1 MLPVEVDWVL
11 DLLGFQWPN
20 IDEDKMR
27 DAAEAWSNF
36 AASVR
41 SAQQQGDGAASTVR
55 GANTGDAIE
64 AFDNKWRKFSGDGF
78 LDESAEAAEALA
90 IVLQIVATIIMVMKL
105 AVIAQLIALAFEF
118 AAAQAA
124 APVTLG
130 ASEAGAAAATAT
142 TRVMVRQII
151 SKAKTQILQAIKD
164 ALAKK
169 VKRSGKEMVADL
181 AKEMGIDVGKKLVGN
196 LATQGIKSHFGAQ
209 KGFSFRA
216 AGEAVTKPFVDKGTE
231 VVDAYHG
238 MGEVKDGLGKMAH
251 GDVLE
256 GAKQAY
262 EGEQKAAKVAKT
274 VRGITHKDAEPTA
287 SGDGTS
293 SEGGD
298 GGSSEGGS
306 GSSSSSSSS
315 EGGSGSSSEGG
326 SQGSSSSGS
335 GGSSEGG
342 SSGSSEGGS
351 GGSSSSGS
359 GSDGSNPSSAAS
371 AGGAARS
378 RAESNTNTDNDGGQ
392 DEAARVRNAFG

>member
-1 MLPVEVDWVL
+1 MATIMLPVEVDWVL

-27 DAAEAWSNF
+27 DAAEAWSSF

-41 SAQQQGDGAASTVR
+41 AAQQQGDSATQAVR

-64 AFDNKWRKFSGDGF
+64 AFDSKWKKFSGDGF

-151 SKAKTQILQAIKD
+151 SKAKDQILQAIKD

-169 VKRSGKEMVADL
+169 VKRSGKEMVTDL

-209 KGFSFRA
+209 KGFDFGA
-216 AGEAVTKPFVDKGTE
+216 AGEAAAKPFVDKGKE

-274 VRGITHKDAEPTA
+274 VRGITHKDAEPTT

-315 EGGSGSSSEGG
+315 EGGS
-326 SQGSSSSGS
+326 QGSSSSGS
-335 GGSSEGG
+335 G
-342 SSGSSEGGS
+342 GSSEGGS

-359 GSDGSNPSSAAS
+359 GSDGSNSSSSAS

-378 RAESNTNTDNDGGQ
+378 RAESNTNTDNDGQ
-392 DEAARVRNAFG
+392 DEAARVRHAFG

>member
-64 AFDNKWRKFSGDGF
+64 AFDNKWKKFSGDGF

-169 VKRSGKEMVADL
+169 VKRSGKEMVTDL

-209 KGFSFRA
+209 KGFDFGA
-216 AGEAVTKPFVDKGTE
+216 AGEAAAKPFVDKGKE

-238 MGEVKDGLGKMAH
+238 MGEVQDGLGKMAH

-274 VRGITHKDAEPTA
+274 VRGITHKDAEPTT

-306 GSSSSSSSS
+306 GSSS
-315 EGGSGSSSEGG
+315 EGG
-326 SQGSSSSGS
+326 SQGSSSS
-335 GGSSEGG
+335 G

-359 GSDGSNPSSAAS
+359 GSDGSNSSSAAS

>member
-1 MLPVEVDWVL
+1 MATIMLPVEVDWVL

-27 DAAEAWSNF
+27 DAAEAWSSF

-41 SAQQQGDGAASTVR
+41 AAQQQGESATQAVR
-55 GANTGDAIE
+55 GANSGEAIE
-64 AFDNKWRKFSGDGF
+64 AFENKWKKFSGDGF

-169 VKRSGKEMVADL
+169 VKRSGKEMVTDL

-209 KGFSFRA
+209 KGFDFGA
-216 AGEAVTKPFVDKGTE
+216 AGEAAAKPFVDKGKE

-238 MGEVKDGLGKMAH
+238 MGEVEDGLGKMAH

-274 VRGITHKDAEPTA
+274 VRGVTHKDAEPTT

-326 SQGSSSSGS
+326 SQGSSSSGA
-335 GGSSEGG
+335 GGSSD
-342 SSGSSEGGS
+342 GGS
-351 GGSSSSGS
+351 GSSSSSGS
-359 GSDGSNPSSAAS
+359 GSDGSNSSSAAASAAS

>member
-27 DAAEAWSNF
+27 DAAEAWSSF

-41 SAQQQGDGAASTVR
+41 AAQQQGDSATQAVR
-55 GANTGDAIE
+55 GANSGEAID
-64 AFDNKWRKFSGDGF
+64 AFDNKWKKFSGDGF

-169 VKRSGKEMVADL
+169 VKRSGKEMVTDL

-209 KGFSFRA
+209 KGFDFGA
-216 AGEAVTKPFVDKGTE
+216 AGEAAAKPFVDKGKE

-274 VRGITHKDAEPTA
+274 VRGITHKDAEPTT

-342 SSGSSEGGS
+342 SDGSN
-351 GGSSSSGS
+351 SSSS
-359 GSDGSNPSSAAS
+359 AS

-378 RAESNTNTDNDGGQ
+378 RAESNTNTDNDGQ
-392 DEAARVRNAFG
+392 DEAARVRHAFG

>member
-1 MLPVEVDWVL
+1 MATIMLPVEVDWVL

-27 DAAEAWSNF
+27 DAAEAWSSF

-41 SAQQQGDGAASTVR
+41 AAQQQGESATQVVR
-55 GANTGDAIE
+55 GANSGEAIE
-64 AFDNKWRKFSGDGF
+64 AFENKWKKFSGGGF

-151 SKAKTQILQAIKD
+151 SKAKDQIIQAIKD
-164 ALAKK
+164 AIAQK
-169 VKRSGKEMVADL
+169 VKRSGREIAIDL
-181 AKEMGIDVGKKLVGN
+181 AKELGIDAGKKLAGN
-196 LATQGIKSHFGAQ
+196 LATQGIKGHFGAQ
-209 KGFSFRA
+209 KGFSFGA
-216 AGEAVTKPFVDKGTE
+216 AGEAVAKPFVDKGTE
-231 VVDAYHG
+231 VVDGAKG
-238 MGEVKDGLGKMAH
+238 VGEVGQGLGKMAT
-251 GDVLE
+251 GDVGGGLT
-256 GAKQAY
+256 QAY
-262 EGEQKAAKVAKT
+262 EGEQKVAKVGKT
-274 VRGITHKDAEPTA
+274 VYGATYKDPEPTTA
-287 SGDGTS
+287 GDGTS

-298 GGSSEGGS
+298 GSSSSEGGS

-315 EGGSGSSSEGG
+315 EGGSS
-326 SQGSSSSGS
+326 
-335 GGSSEGG
+335 GSSEGG
-342 SSGSSEGGS
+342 SSGSSDGGS
-351 GGSSSSGS
+351 GGSSPSSS

-371 AGGAARS
+371 GGGAARP

>member
-27 DAAEAWSNF
+27 DAAEAWSSF

-41 SAQQQGDGAASTVR
+41 AAQQQGESATQAVR
-55 GANTGDAIE
+55 GANSGEAIE
-64 AFDNKWRKFSGDGF
+64 AFENKWKKFSGDGF

-169 VKRSGKEMVADL
+169 VKRSGKEMVTDL

-209 KGFSFRA
+209 KGFDFGA
-216 AGEAVTKPFVDKGTE
+216 AGEAAAKPFVDKGKE

-238 MGEVKDGLGKMAH
+238 MGEVEDGLGKMAH

-274 VRGITHKDAEPTA
+274 VRGVTHKDAEPTT

-326 SQGSSSSGS
+326 SQGSSSSGA
-335 GGSSEGG
+335 GGSSD
-342 SSGSSEGGS
+342 GGS
-351 GGSSSSGS
+351 GSSSSSGS
-359 GSDGSNPSSAAS
+359 GSDGSNSSSAAASAAS

>member
-1 MLPVEVDWVL
+1 MATIMLPVEVDWVL

-27 DAAEAWSNF
+27 DAAEGWSTF

-41 SAQQQGDGAASTVR
+41 AAQHQGESATQAVR
-55 GANTGDAIE
+55 GANSGEAIE
-64 AFDNKWRKFSGDGF
+64 AFENKWKKFSGDGF
-78 LDESAEAAEALA
+78 LDESAEAAEGLA

-164 ALAKK
+164 AIAQK
-169 VKRSGKEMVADL
+169 VKRSGREIAIDL
-181 AKEMGIDVGKKLVGN
+181 AKELGIDAGKKLAGN

-216 AGEAVTKPFVDKGTE
+216 AGEAVAKPFVDKGKE
-231 VVDAYHG
+231 VVDGAKG
-238 MGEVKDGLGKMAH
+238 VGEAGQGLGKMAT
-251 GDVLE
+251 GDFAE

-262 EGEQKAAKVAKT
+262 EGEQKVAKVAKT
-274 VRGITHKDAEPTA
+274 VYGATYKDPEPAA

-298 GGSSEGGS
+298 GSSSEGGS
-306 GSSSSSSSS
+306 SSSSSSSS
-315 EGGSGSSSEGG
+315 EGGSGGSSEG
-326 SQGSSSSGS
+326 GS

-359 GSDGSNPSSAAS
+359 GSDGSNSSSAAS
-371 AGGAARS
+371 GGGAARS

>member
-1 MLPVEVDWVL
+1 VATIMLPVEVDWVL

-27 DAAEAWSNF
+27 DAAEAWSGF

-41 SAQQQGDGAASTVR
+41 AAQRQGEGATQAVR
-55 GANTGDAIE
+55 GANSGEAIE
-64 AFDNKWRKFSGDGF
+64 AFENKWKKFSGGGF

-90 IVLQIVATIIMVMKL
+90 IVLQIVAAIIMVMKL

-151 SKAKTQILQAIKD
+151 SKAKDQIIQAIKD
-164 ALAKK
+164 AVAQK
-169 VKRSGKEMVADL
+169 VKRSGREIAIDL
-181 AKEMGIDVGKKLVGN
+181 AKELGIDAGKKLAGN
-196 LATQGIKSHFGAQ
+196 LATQGIKGHFGAQ
-209 KGFSFRA
+209 KGFDFGA
-216 AGEAVTKPFVDKGTE
+216 AGEAVTKPFVDKGVE
-231 VVDAYHG
+231 VVDGAKG
-238 MGEVKDGLGKMAH
+238 VGEVGQGLGKMAT
-251 GDVLE
+251 GDVGGGLT
-256 GAKQAY
+256 QAY

-274 VRGITHKDAEPTA
+274 VYGATYKDPEPAA

-298 GGSSEGGS
+298 GSEGGS

-315 EGGSGSSSEGG
+315 EGGSDSSSGDG

-335 GGSSEGG
+335 GGSSEG
-342 SSGSSEGGS
+342 SS
-351 GGSSSSGS
+351 GGSSSSGG
-359 GSDGSNPSSAAS
+359 GSDGSNSSSAAS
-371 AGGAARS
+371 GGPAARS

>member
-1 MLPVEVDWVL
+1 MATIMLPVEVDWVL

-20 IDEDKMR
+20 INEDKMR

-64 AFDNKWRKFSGDGF
+64 AFDNKWKKFSGDGF

-169 VKRSGKEMVADL
+169 VKRSGREIAIDL
-181 AKEMGIDVGKKLVGN
+181 AKELGIDAGKKLAGN
-196 LATQGIKSHFGAQ
+196 LATQGIKGHFGAQ
-209 KGFSFRA
+209 KGFDFGA
-216 AGEAVTKPFVDKGTE
+216 AGEAVTKPFVDKGKE
-231 VVDAYHG
+231 VVDGAKG
-238 MGEVKDGLGKMAH
+238 VGEVGQGLGKMAT
-251 GDVLE
+251 GDVGE
-256 GAKQAY
+256 GLTQAY

-274 VRGITHKDAEPTA
+274 VYGATYKDPEPAA

-298 GGSSEGGS
+298 GSSSEG

-315 EGGSGSSSEGG
+315 EGGSG
-326 SQGSSSSGS
+326 
-335 GGSSEGG
+335 
-342 SSGSSEGGS
+342 GSSEGGS

-359 GSDGSNPSSAAS
+359 GSDGSNSPSAAS
-371 AGGAARS
+371 AGGAVRS

>member
-1 MLPVEVDWVL
+1 MATIMLPVEVDWVL

-27 DAAEAWSNF
+27 DAAEAWSSF

-41 SAQQQGDGAASTVR
+41 RAQQQGESATQAVR
-55 GANTGDAIE
+55 GANSGEAIE
-64 AFDNKWRKFSGDGF
+64 AFNDKWKKFSGDGF

-90 IVLQIVATIIMVMKL
+90 IVLQIVATIIMVMKI
-105 AVIAQLIALAFEF
+105 AVIAQLIALAIEF

-151 SKAKTQILQAIKD
+151 SKAKDQIIQAIKD
-164 ALAKK
+164 AIAQK
-169 VKRSGKEMVADL
+169 VKRSGKEIALDL
-181 AKEMGIDVGKKLVGN
+181 AKELGIDAGKKLVGN

-209 KGFSFRA
+209 KGFDFGA
-216 AGEAVTKPFVDKGTE
+216 AGEAVAKPFVDKKKE
-231 VVDAYHG
+231 AVDAYHG
-238 MGEVKDGLGKMAH
+238 LGEVRDGIGKMAT
-251 GDVLE
+251 GDFSE

-262 EGEQKAAKVAKT
+262 EGEQKVAKVAKT
-274 VRGITHKDAEPTA
+274 VHGATYKDPEPAA
-287 SGDGTS
+287 SGDGTP

-298 GGSSEGGS
+298 GNSSEGSSSEG

-315 EGGSGSSSEGG
+315 SAEAGSGDSS
-326 SQGSSSSGS
+326 SSSSGS
-335 GGSSEGG
+335 
-342 SSGSSEGGS
+342 
-351 GGSSSSGS
+351 
-359 GSDGSNPSSAAS
+359 DDSNSSSAAS